1 MVDLMNML
9 YYRNILCI
17 AFPVMIRQQ
26 TLLSLTFNEYANK
39 YVVNMNYEIE
49 LMSYS
54 MIRIT
59 FDIYKYLNESKKSY
73 DFCLEKTNKS
83 NNFLSLLCH

>member
-1 MVDLMNML
+1 MN
-9 YYRNILCI
+9 
-17 AFPVMIRQQ
+17 
-26 TLLSLTFNEYANK
+26 E

-59 FDIYKYLNESKKSY
+59 FRKNDIYKYLNESKKSY
-73 DFCLEKTNKS
+73 DF
-83 NNFLSLLCH
+83 LS

>member
-1 MVDLMNML
+1 M
-9 YYRNILCI
+9 Y
-17 AFPVMIRQQ
+17 
-26 TLLSLTFNEYANK
+26 EYANK

-59 FDIYKYLNESKKSY
+59 LNDVYKYLNESKKSY
-73 DFCLEKTNKS
+73 DF
-83 NNFLSLLCH
+83 LS